1 MEVIDFHTHLWPD
14 KIAEKAK
21 EFLEASYRRPMTAL
35 PTVDNAIK
43 FMDESG
49 VSKSVIAS
57 VASRPEQVDHINN
70 WLFSIKSDRFIKFA
84 SLHPFYEKWSY
95 ELDRIKDNAQ
105 GIKFQPEFQMFY
117 IDNEKVFPVYEKIQK
132 LQIPVL
138 FHCGYE
144 LSLTGLIQA
153 GPKQML
159 NVKKH
164 FPEMKFIAAHM
175 GGFRMWDK
183 LEKDN
188 VIIGDDYFY
197 LDTSSSITFMPKE
210 QIIRFFKKHSKE
222 KILFG
227 TDFPVGNPKENIGLI
242 KSLNIEKDFFEKIM
256 HVNAEHLLKIK

>member
-1 MEVIDFHTHLWPD
+1 
-14 KIAEKAK
+14 
-21 EFLEASYRRPMTAL
+21 
-35 PTVDNAIK
+35 
-43 FMDESG
+43 
-49 VSKSVIAS
+49 
-57 VASRPEQVDHINN
+57 
-70 WLFSIKSDRFIKFA
+70 
-84 SLHPFYEKWSY
+84 
-95 ELDRIKDNAQ
+95 
-105 GIKFQPEFQMFY
+105 MFY

-175 GGFRMWDK
+175 GGFRMWDG

-197 LDTSSSITFMPKE
+197 VDTSSSTTFMPKE
-210 QIIRFFKKHSKE
+210 QIYRFFEKHSKD

-227 TDFPVGNPKENIGLI
+227 TDFPVGNPKENIELI

>member
-1 MEVIDFHTHLWPD
+1 MEIIDFHTHLWPD

-35 PTVDNAIK
+35 PTVDNAIAV
-43 FMDESG
+43 MDKSG
-49 VSKSVIAS
+49 ISKSVIAS
-57 VASRPEQVDHINN
+57 VATRPEQVDHINN

-117 IDNEKVFPVYEKIQK
+117 IDDERVFPVYEKIQK
-132 LQIPVL
+132 LQIPIL

-159 NVKKH
+159 NVKKY
-164 FPEMKFIAAHM
+164 FPEIKFIAAHM

-183 LEKDN
+183 LEKEN

-197 LDTSSSITFMPKE
+197 IDTSSSIVFMEKE
-210 QIIRFFKKHSKE
+210 QIYRFLNKHNKDR
-222 KILFG
+222 ILFG
-227 TDFPVGNPKENIGLI
+227 TDFPVGNPKENIKLI
-242 KSLNIEKDFFEKIM
+242 KSLDIGKNFFEKIM

>member
-43 FMDESG
+43 FMDQSG

-57 VASRPEQVDHINN
+57 VATRPDQVDHINN

-84 SLHPFYEKWSY
+84 ALHPFYEKWSY

-117 IDNEKVFPVYEKIQK
+117 IDDERVFSVYEKIQK
-132 LQIPVL
+132 LQIPLL

-164 FPEMKFIAAHM
+164 FPGIKFIAAHM
-175 GGFRMWDK
+175 GGFRMWDG

-188 VIIGDDYFY
+188 VILGDDYFY
-197 LDTSSSITFMPKE
+197 IDTSSSLVFMEKE
-210 QIIRFFKKHSKE
+210 QIYRFLNKHNKN

-227 TDFPVGNPKENIGLI
+227 TDFPVGNPKENIELI
-242 KSLNIEKDFFEKIM
+242 KSLNLEKDFFEKIM